1 MDNYAEQIVKR
12 ENTSSESTK
21 KIGIIAAVIIIC
33 IILGLV
39 FIFTIGTFI
48 SLIALIL
55 AAGAV
60 YGSYILLE
68 GLNVEY
74 EYIMTN
80 GELDVDKIIAKK
92 KRKSL
97 ISIDLTK
104 LEGFGKYSENIEEKD
119 GQTLVIS
126 SDNIASHEYYA
137 DFKHDDYGD
146 VRLIFA
152 PNEKMLNAIKIYL
165 PRNID
170 FPQA

>member
-80 GELDVDKIIAKK
+80 GELDVDKIIAIESEAYGEHHWSKEKEKK
-92 KRKSL
+92 SY
-97 ISIDLTK
+97 
-104 LEGFGKYSENIEEKD
+104 FN
-119 GQTLVIS
+119 
-126 SDNIASHEYYA
+126 
-137 DFKHDDYGD
+137 
-146 VRLIFA
+146 
-152 PNEKMLNAIKIYL
+152 
-165 PRNID
+165 
-170 FPQA
+170 

>member
-60 YGSYILLE
+60 YGSYILL
-68 GLNVEY
+68 
-74 EYIMTN
+74 
-80 GELDVDKIIAKK
+80 DVDKIIAKK

-137 DFKHDDYGD
+137 DVKHDDYGD

-165 PRNID
+165 PRNIN